1 MGGGV
6 IMAMSKRT
14 IFRDKALQYY
24 AASRQKEVLP
34 RLIAPPVFLFLW
46 ILLALILCAS
56 LAAWLTRVPTYIVT
70 TGVVL
75 DQGIIQGQQ
84 ANDEAT
90 AIIFVPT
97 SHALQVHVG
106 QPILLQIG
114 ATGTQLH
121 GRVEGVVPG
130 ILSPNEARRRYGL
143 DNATSPTITGPSM
156 VLTISLGPAFP
167 ALQYAGSP
175 VSAQLQI
182 GSQRVLSLLP
192 GLGQWIGG

>member
-1 MGGGV
+1 
-6 IMAMSKRT
+6 MAMSKRT

>member
-1 MGGGV
+1 
-6 IMAMSKRT
+6 MAVSKRN
-14 IFRDKALQYY
+14 IFRGKALQHY
-24 AASRQKEVLP
+24 AASREKEVLP
-34 RLIAPPVFLFLW
+34 RLISPPVFVFLW
-46 ILLALILCAS
+46 LLLAFLLVAS
-56 LAAWLTRVPTYIVT
+56 IAAWLTRVPTYIVT
-70 TGVVL
+70 TGVVF

-84 ANDEAT
+84 ANNEAT
-90 AIIFVPT
+90 VIVFVPIRHV
-97 SHALQVHVG
+97 SQVHVG
-106 QPILLQIG
+106 QSILLQIG
-114 ATGTQLH
+114 ATGSQLH
-121 GRVEGVVPG
+121 GKVERVVPG

-175 VSAQLQI
+175 VSAQLQT

>member
-1 MGGGV
+1 
-6 IMAMSKRT
+6 MAVSKRN
-14 IFRDKALQYY
+14 IFRGKALQHY
-24 AASRQKEVLP
+24 ATSKQKEVLP
-34 RLIAPPVFLFLW
+34 RLVSPPVFVFLW
-46 ILLALILCAS
+46 ILLGLVLFAGI
-56 LAAWLTRVPTYIVT
+56 AAWLTRVPTYIVS

-75 DQGIIQGQQ
+75 DGGIIQGQQ

-90 AIIFVPT
+90 AIIFVPA
-97 SHALQVHVG
+97 SHASQVHIG

-114 ATGTQLH
+114 ATGTQVLYK
-121 GRVEGVVPG
+121 VERIEPG

-156 VLTISLGPAFP
+156 ALTISLGPAFP
-167 ALQYAGSP
+167 TQLYAGSS

-192 GLGQWIGG
+192 GLGQLIGG

>member
-1 MGGGV
+1 
-6 IMAMSKRT
+6 MAVSKRN
-14 IFRDKALQYY
+14 IFRGKAMQHY

-34 RLIAPPVFLFLW
+34 RLISPPVFVFLW
-46 ILLALILCAS
+46 LLLALLLFAS
-56 LAAWLTRVPTYIVT
+56 LAAWLTRVPTYVVT

-84 ANDEAT
+84 ANDQAT
-90 AIIFVPT
+90 AIVFVPV
-97 SHALQVHVG
+97 SHALQVYIG

-121 GRVEGVVPG
+121 YKVERVVPG

-143 DNATSPTITGPSM
+143 DNATSPTITGPSI

-167 ALQYAGSP
+167 AQQYAGSP

>member
-1 MGGGV
+1 
-6 IMAMSKRT
+6 MAVSKRN
-14 IFRDKALQYY
+14 IFRGKALQHY
-24 AASRQKEVLP
+24 AASREKEVLP
-34 RLIAPPVFLFLW
+34 RLISPPVFVFLW
-46 ILLALILCAS
+46 LLLALLLVAS
-56 LAAWLTRVPTYIVT
+56 IAAWLTRVPTYIVT

-84 ANDEAT
+84 AT
-90 AIIFVPT
+90 VIVFVPIRHV
-97 SHALQVHVG
+97 SQVHVG
-106 QPILLQIG
+106 QSILLQIG
-114 ATGTQLH
+114 ATGSQLH
-121 GRVEGVVPG
+121 GKVERVMPG

-175 VSAQLQI
+175 VSAQLQT

>member
-1 MGGGV
+1 
-6 IMAMSKRT
+6 MAVSKRN
-14 IFRDKALQYY
+14 IFRGKALQHY

-34 RLIAPPVFLFLW
+34 RLISPPVFVFLW
-46 ILLALILCAS
+46 LLLALLLVAS
-56 LAAWLTRVPTYIVT
+56 LAAWLTRVPTYVVT

-84 ANDEAT
+84 ANDQAT
-90 AIIFVPT
+90 AIVFVPV
-97 SHALQVHVG
+97 SHALQVYIG

-121 GRVEGVVPG
+121 YKVERVVPG

-143 DNATSPTITGPSM
+143 DNATSPTITGPSI

-167 ALQYAGSP
+167 AQQYAGSP

>member
-1 MGGGV
+1 
-6 IMAMSKRT
+6 MAVSKRN
-14 IFRDKALQYY
+14 IFRGKALQHY

-34 RLIAPPVFLFLW
+34 RLISPPVFVFLW
-46 ILLALILCAS
+46 LLLALLLFAS
-56 LAAWLTRVPTYIVT
+56 LAAWLTRVPTYVVT

-84 ANDEAT
+84 ANDQAT
-90 AIIFVPT
+90 AIVFVPV
-97 SHALQVHVG
+97 SHALQVYIG

-121 GRVEGVVPG
+121 YKVERVVPG

-143 DNATSPTITGPSM
+143 DNATSPTITGPSI

-167 ALQYAGSP
+167 AQQYAGSP